1 MVGEVV
7 VHCLGKTFHEN
18 NSPHPLFSGRQGSH
32 ISRCR
37 RPVPSLFART
47 PKNIFHPPD
56 LSRSHNLRS
65 PERFQW
71 LRGKHLPWDLAHIF
85 SCSRSRLFADL
96 ERECH
101 RGVCFNRNGE
111 CFCIP
116 SFSSQ
121 NLFPNLSFEQTR
133 VVTIKP
139 AWKSVHAGFFSSL
152 SHLCAKVWA
161 DEVAGAPVW
170 HILPRLTA

>member
-1 MVGEVV
+1 M
-7 VHCLGKTFHEN
+7 TT
-18 NSPHPLFSGRQGSH
+18 HPTPFFLADKVPIYFVAIAQFRPFLFALQGTSSTH
-32 ISRCR
+32 RTCPVRATRGHPSDSSDCEANISRGTW
-37 RPVPSLFART
+37 PTFFLVVL
-47 PKNIFHPPD
+47 
-56 LSRSHNLRS
+56 LVY
-65 PERFQW
+65 
-71 LRGKHLPWDLAHIF
+71 LPTLKENVTEG
-85 SCSRSRLFADL
+85 SVSTK
-96 ERECH
+96 
-101 RGVCFNRNGE
+101 NGE